1 MHIVEQII
9 NLIPKW
15 SRVFIQDC
23 GTYNHQNAHFVSLH
37 INLFSKN
44 NIKHND
50 LSTLSI
56 VICRLPV
63 MRFTRSDIGDLS
75 YNIVNILPL

>member
-1 MHIVEQII
+1 M
-9 NLIPKW
+9 
-15 SRVFIQDC
+15 FIQDC

-50 LSTLSI
+50 LSTLSF

-63 MRFTRSDIGDLS
+63 MWFTRNVDEMWMTLTQ
-75 YNIVNILPL
+75 ILFYGVEFSNGNAFHNKIH